1 MRRLAFGF
9 AFLWL
14 ACAFGIRLYDMRKP
28 QIYISALTGGQQGEH
43 ATLAWLQGTL
53 MWRKQPQYGRLVVVD
68 VRVDGKIE
76 RYASAGLP
84 PDWLDC
90 RLWLEEG
97 PNTVQAVANCP
108 NREAIRLTAA
118 GQSLPGLGPD
128 NKPPVLHDL
137 GPLSSIEPD
146 RIVNRIHRRDNAPA
160 HPSLLLLGLLAMVPL
175 LVLAWRDLKLMRR
188 LRGEPVLDGILE
200 QTDKGAFTIR
210 SGDRRVTVF
219 TENGEVLSVGL
230 GRAARSG
237 DTMAV
242 EGLRAAVQGETVRQ
256 FDGAFRGGESLR
268 LGEGAVLVVGDGLS
282 EARHRLGID
291 AALNV
296 GLALSGVLL
305 SAIVALGFGW

>member
-28 QIYISALTGGQQGEH
+28 QINISTFSGGQRGEH
-43 ATLAWLQGTL
+43 ATVAWLQGTL
-53 MWRKQPQYGRLVVVD
+53 AWRKQRQLGQLVVVD

-76 RYASAGLP
+76 RYASARLP
-84 PDWLDC
+84 HDWPDC

-97 PNTVQAVANCP
+97 PNTVQAVASCP
-108 NREAIRLTAA
+108 NHEPVRLTAA

-128 NKPPVLHDL
+128 NKPPLLREL
-137 GPLSSIEPD
+137 GPLTTIEPD
-146 RIVNRIHRRDNAPA
+146 RIITRIHRYDTAPP
-160 HPSLLLLGLLAMVPL
+160 HPTLLALGVLAMVPL
-175 LVLAWRDLKLMRR
+175 LLLGWRQFQLMRR
-188 LRGEPVLDGILE
+188 LRGEPVLDGVLE

-210 SGDRRVTVF
+210 SGERRVTVF
-219 TENGEVLSVGL
+219 TEHGELLSVGL

-242 EGLRAAVQGETVRQ
+242 EGLRAAVAGDVERQ

-268 LGEGAVLVVGDGLS
+268 LGPGAVMVVGDGLA
-282 EARHRLGID
+282 EARRRLAIEV
-291 AALNV
+291 ALNV

-305 SAIVALGFGW
+305 SAIVAVGLGW

>member
-188 LRGEPVLDGILE
+188 LRG
-200 QTDKGAFTIR
+200 
-210 SGDRRVTVF
+210 
-219 TENGEVLSVGL
+219 
-230 GRAARSG
+230 